1 MAEYFDICG
10 THIPIS
16 TIKDFRTIKVE
27 FVFRPVFRE
36 SKKTMMT
43 ALAGKKYEFA
53 YMEPY
58 AAIIGQQGHKSELG
72 EYKAKDF
79 KEALG
84 KDISGAV
91 IYTIADALKLK
102 AFKRQKYQCV
112 NLAGRAFTTYLD
124 DVPAKMMWADG
135 RVAEVYKEDKLYTV
149 LNEITTPGVE
159 YISALVIKAS
169 EVFCFYG
176 DGVQLVDAGSEYER
190 LKREQE
196 VYLHEKNEKK
206 IGAKGKI
213 VMRTIP
219 KFRLLGK
226 TAVASSAE
234 AVQQYICLKKGNE
247 DRHQALVSMFE
258 KEETYPVVRYVYA
271 QVMRNSAKVI
281 VEWNSPCEEDYPC
294 EFTSSNSI
302 FHINL
307 CK

>member
-10 THIPIS
+10 THIPMAL
-16 TIKDFRTIKVE
+16 IKDFRTIKVE

-36 SKKTMMT
+36 SKKSMMT
-43 ALAGKKYEFA
+43 ALSGKKYEFA

-135 RVAEVYKEDKLYTV
+135 RIAEVYKEDKLYTV

-159 YISALVIKAS
+159 YISALIIKAN
-169 EVFCFYG
+169 EVFSFYG
-176 DGVQLVDAGSEYER
+176 DGVQIADANGEYER
-190 LKREQE
+190 LKQEQAE
-196 VYLHEKNEKK
+196 YTLEKSRKK
-206 IGAKGKI
+206 LGAKEKI
-213 VMRTIP
+213 ALPTIP
-219 KFRLLGK
+219 KFHLPGK
-226 TAVASSAE
+226 
-234 AVQQYICLKKGNE
+234 
-247 DRHQALVSMFE
+247 VST
-258 KEETYPVVRYVYA
+258 KVET
-271 QVMRNSAKVI
+271 NT
-281 VEWNSPCEEDYPC
+281 VEQDDE
-294 EFTSSNSI
+294 
-302 FHINL
+302 
-307 CK
+307 

>member
-1 MAEYFDICG
+1 MGEYFDICG

-16 TIKDFRTIKVE
+16 TIKDYRTIKVE

-43 ALAGKKYEFA
+43 ALSGKKYEFA

-135 RVAEVYKEDKLYTV
+135 RIAEVYKEDKLYTV

-190 LKREQE
+190 LKQEQE
-196 VYLHEKNEKK
+196 AYLSEKNHKKFGTKEK
-206 IGAKGKI
+206 IALP
-213 VMRTIP
+213 TIP
-219 KFRLLGK
+219 KFHLPGK
-226 TAVASSAE
+226 AA
-234 AVQQYICLKKGNE
+234 
-247 DRHQALVSMFE
+247 
-258 KEETYPVVRYVYA
+258 A
-271 QVMRNSAKVI
+271 QKVI
-281 VEWNSPCEEDYPC
+281 EPTEQEEA
-294 EFTSSNSI
+294 
-302 FHINL
+302 
-307 CK
+307 

>member
-36 SKKTMMT
+36 SKKTMIT
-43 ALAGKKYEFA
+43 AFSGKKYEFA

-79 KEALG
+79 REALG

-135 RVAEVYKEDKLYTV
+135 RIAEVYKEDKLYTA

-176 DGVQLVDAGSEYER
+176 DGVQIEDASGEYER
-190 LKREQE
+190 LKQGQE
-196 VYLHEKNEKK
+196 DYLHEKSHKKVGVKEK
-206 IGAKGKI
+206 
-213 VMRTIP
+213 
-219 KFRLLGK
+219 LLLPQISKLCLPGK
-226 TAVASSAE
+226 TTVAKTIDTE
-234 AVQQYICLKKGNE
+234 NQGE
-247 DRHQALVSMFE
+247 DLRV
-258 KEETYPVVRYVYA
+258 
-271 QVMRNSAKVI
+271 
-281 VEWNSPCEEDYPC
+281 
-294 EFTSSNSI
+294 
-302 FHINL
+302 
-307 CK
+307 

>member
-10 THIPIS
+10 THIPMAS
-16 TIKDFRTIKVE
+16 IKDFRTIKVE

-36 SKKTMMT
+36 SKKSMMA
-43 ALAGKKYEFA
+43 ALSGKKYEFA

-135 RVAEVYKEDKLYTV
+135 RIAEVYKEDKLYTV

-159 YISALVIKAS
+159 YISALIIKAEIYS
-169 EVFCFYG
+169 TP
-176 DGVQLVDAGSEYER
+176 GV
-190 LKREQE
+190 
-196 VYLHEKNEKK
+196 
-206 IGAKGKI
+206 
-213 VMRTIP
+213 
-219 KFRLLGK
+219 
-226 TAVASSAE
+226 
-234 AVQQYICLKKGNE
+234 
-247 DRHQALVSMFE
+247 
-258 KEETYPVVRYVYA
+258 
-271 QVMRNSAKVI
+271 VI
-281 VEWNSPCEEDYPC
+281 SFSTV
-294 EFTSSNSI
+294 
-302 FHINL
+302 
-307 CK
+307 

>member
-36 SKKTMMT
+36 SRKTMMT
-43 ALAGKKYEFA
+43 TFSGKKYEFA
-53 YMEPY
+53 HMEPY

-91 IYTIADALKLK
+91 IYTIADKLKLK

-135 RVAEVYKEDKLYTV
+135 RIAEVYKEDKLYTE

-159 YISALVIKAS
+159 YISALVIKAN

-176 DGVQLVDAGSEYER
+176 DGVQLANVGSEYER
-190 LKREQE
+190 LRQEQE
-196 VYLHEKNEKK
+196 AYLHEKSLKKVGTKEKLSLPSISK
-206 IGAKGKI
+206 LH
-213 VMRTIP
+213 
-219 KFRLLGK
+219 FLGK
-226 TAVASSAE
+226 AG
-234 AVQQYICLKKGNE
+234 VQKVLDI
-247 DRHQALVSMFE
+247 
-258 KEETYPVVRYVYA
+258 EERSDET
-271 QVMRNSAKVI
+271 
-281 VEWNSPCEEDYPC
+281 
-294 EFTSSNSI
+294 
-302 FHINL
+302 
-307 CK
+307 

>member
-27 FVFRPVFRE
+27 FVFRPVFHE
-36 SKKTMMT
+36 SRKMMIT
-43 ALAGKKYEFA
+43 AFSGKKYEFA

-102 AFKRQKYQCV
+102 AFKREKYQCV

-135 RVAEVYKEDKLYTV
+135 RIAEVYKEDKLYSV

-176 DGVQLVDAGSEYER
+176 DGVQIADASSEYER
-190 LKREQE
+190 LRREQE
-196 VYLHEKNEKK
+196 VFLYEKSCKK
-206 IGAKGKI
+206 VGAKEKI
-213 VMRTIP
+213 ALPPIP
-219 KFRLLGK
+219 KFHLPGK
-226 TAVASSAE
+226 VAAQKVL
-234 AVQQYICLKKGNE
+234 AP
-247 DRHQALVSMFE
+247 
-258 KEETYPVVRYVYA
+258 EEQSDET
-271 QVMRNSAKVI
+271 
-281 VEWNSPCEEDYPC
+281 
-294 EFTSSNSI
+294 
-302 FHINL
+302 
-307 CK
+307 

>member
-1 MAEYFDICG
+1 MADYFDICG

-16 TIKDFRTIKVE
+16 AIKDFRVIKAE
-27 FVFRPVFRE
+27 FIFRPVFRE
-36 SKKTMMT
+36 TKNLWMS
-43 ALAGKKYEFA
+43 AISGKKYEFA

-91 IYTIADALKLK
+91 IYTIADKLKLK

-135 RVAEVYKEDKLYTV
+135 RIAEVYKEDKLYTV

-159 YISALVIKAS
+159 YISALVIKAN

-176 DGVQLVDAGSEYER
+176 DGVQLADAGNEYER
-190 LKREQE
+190 LKQEQQI
-196 VYLHEKNEKK
+196 YLDEKGHKK
-206 IGAKGKI
+206 IALP
-213 VMRTIP
+213 TIP
-219 KFRLLGK
+219 KFRLQGK
-226 TAVASSAE
+226 ATAQKVLDSAE
-234 AVQQYICLKKGNE
+234 QEMASPSKPYC
-247 DRHQALVSMFE
+247 DAL
-258 KEETYPVVRYVYA
+258 RD
-271 QVMRNSAKVI
+271 
-281 VEWNSPCEEDYPC
+281 SPE
-294 EFTSSNSI
+294 N
-302 FHINL
+302 
-307 CK
+307 

>member
-16 TIKDFRTIKVE
+16 TIKEFRTIKVE

-36 SKKTMMT
+36 SKKTMIT
-43 ALAGKKYEFA
+43 ALSKKKYEFA

-72 EYKAKDF
+72 EYKAKSF
-79 KEALG
+79 REALG

-102 AFKRQKYQCV
+102 AFKRKKFQCV

-124 DVPAKMMWADG
+124 DVPAKMICADG

-159 YISALVIKAS
+159 YISALVIKAN

-176 DGVQLVDAGSEYER
+176 DGIQLVDAGSEYER
-190 LKREQE
+190 LKQEQE
-196 VYLHEKNEKK
+196 IYIHEKSGRK
-206 IGAKGKI
+206 ASVKGRI
-213 VMRTIP
+213 ALPSIP
-219 KFRLLGK
+219 KFRLSENV
-226 TAVASSAE
+226 TS
-234 AVQQYICLKKGNE
+234 KKE
-247 DRHQALVSMFE
+247 TDS
-258 KEETYPVVRYVYA
+258 EERRDET
-271 QVMRNSAKVI
+271 
-281 VEWNSPCEEDYPC
+281 
-294 EFTSSNSI
+294 
-302 FHINL
+302 
-307 CK
+307 